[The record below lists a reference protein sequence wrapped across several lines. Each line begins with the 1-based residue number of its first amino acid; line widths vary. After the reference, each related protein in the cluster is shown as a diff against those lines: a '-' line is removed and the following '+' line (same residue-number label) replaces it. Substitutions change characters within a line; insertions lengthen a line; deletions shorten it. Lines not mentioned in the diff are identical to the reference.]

1 MKREMMK
8 KRMTTLIITFVAGGL
23 LLVTEGISQ
32 AKITL
37 TLWSGFSELTPVYE
51 LAIKDYE
58 SLHPNVSIKL
68 ATFDLRDQERKLAV
82 ALPSGTGPDMIET
95 CLFTSYK
102 YMEGGY
108 FKKLPAELL
117 KFRNESCFSYNV
129 REVDDYGM
137 PWFGNVDGLYWNKT
151 MFMEAALP
159 GPPKTYK
166 EQTEYAQKL
175 AKYDAKGR
183 VTRSGYSLR
192 LSGAGSGVAEKLWII
207 GVMPYGGKIVAQAPS
222 GKYHNGYNNEAGRNA
237 LKLYIDYLYKYK
249 IDSFEVKHDA
259 EAFALERT
267 AMLMREAWVVGHMK
281 EHAPDVD
288 YDTSILPVVSKYD
301 LTSGLGQTYCLYVTE
316 TSKNSDI
323 AWDFIKFVESPKY
336 LKHMYLN
343 VGWVPTR
350 KDISYEDVYKE
361 APQLRNLTYK
371 DYNNVQ
377 FYDPMVCT
385 DEIYTKLAERLMAAY
400 TRKDLLDNP
409 EGIAKV
415 IAEAAEETDNILKE
429 AGLYGER

>member
-1 MKREMMK
+1 
-8 KRMTTLIITFVAGGL
+8 
-23 LLVTEGISQ
+23 
-32 AKITL
+32 
-37 TLWSGFSELTPVYE
+37 
-51 LAIKDYE
+51 
-58 SLHPNVSIKL
+58 
-68 ATFDLRDQERKLAV
+68 
-82 ALPSGTGPDMIET
+82 
-95 CLFTSYK
+95 
-102 YMEGGY
+102 MEGGY

-175 AKYDAKGR
+175 AKYDAKGE
-183 VTRSGYSLR
+183 VIRSGYSLR

-207 GVMPYGGKIVAQAPS
+207 GVMPYGGIIVAQAPS

-281 EHAPDVD
+281 QHAPDVD
-288 YDTSILPVVSKYD
+288 YDTSILPVVSKYN
-301 LTSGLGQTYCLYVTE
+301 LTSGLGQTYCLYVTK

-350 KDISYEDVYKE
+350 KDVSYEDVYKE

-377 FYDPMVCT
+377 FYDQMVCT

-429 AGLYGER
+429 AGLYGEK

>member
-8 KRMTTLIITFVAGGL
+8 KRMTALIITFVAGGL

-183 VTRSGYSLR
+183 VICSGYSLR

-222 GKYHNGYNNEAGRNA
+222 GKYHN
-237 LKLYIDYLYKYK
+237 
-249 IDSFEVKHDA
+249 
-259 EAFALERT
+259 
-267 AMLMREAWVVGHMK
+267 
-281 EHAPDVD
+281 
-288 YDTSILPVVSKYD
+288 
-301 LTSGLGQTYCLYVTE
+301 
-316 TSKNSDI
+316 
-323 AWDFIKFVESPKY
+323 
-336 LKHMYLN
+336 
-343 VGWVPTR
+343 
-350 KDISYEDVYKE
+350 
-361 APQLRNLTYK
+361 
-371 DYNNVQ
+371 
-377 FYDPMVCT
+377 
-385 DEIYTKLAERLMAAY
+385 
-400 TRKDLLDNP
+400 
-409 EGIAKV
+409 
-415 IAEAAEETDNILKE
+415 
-429 AGLYGER
+429 